1 MKRVLCFALAT
12 PFIFLVFLATSSQV
26 FAQSQD
32 AVGQQS
38 RIEQAAAQPKA
49 NQEKFTYNSVLFTM
63 SGLLKTMQGCVT
75 EACRQS
81 AEISDAGAVQG
92 VSRMIAFTFNQPAS
106 VDTYIAD
113 VMQNMR
119 IAQPAY
125 AQGIGFSAL
134 QPVLG
139 LWKLFRN
146 IAYLFFVFIFLIIGF
161 AIMFRQSLGGQTAV
175 TIQQA
180 LPRIIVALLAV
191 SFSYAIAGLMVD
203 LMWIVMYFLITMFQ
217 SQGLIDAPSLSG
229 YSILNKN
236 IFQVFIEVIN
246 NGFASNAG
254 TVIGDFV
261 TTMLSGAG
269 SVNDALAS
277 GAGWLAGIL
286 GSLILFFAI
295 IFAMFRTFFGLI
307 KVYFEI
313 ILSIIFAPVIL
324 MMGAINGNAFGN
336 WLKSLVANLAVFP
349 VLLVFILIGYML
361 VNFDTGNSLPQQL
374 QSSGFIPPFV
384 PGRSTANDIG
394 LVGGIAAIMLLPEVI
409 SIVGKY
415 KPASIFQELGG
426 TAWKNAMSGK
436 GPGQA
441 IFGVGAGLAGA
452 GLVGG
457 GAGLVAAARAQ
468 NGGRMA
474 AFKNAGLGAGKF
486 VAMGGALAGGAGY
499 AKNVIGTV
507 GKYGKDIREVQQ
519 QIDAARTGWAN
530 QRERNVP
537 ADPNTLSTNADEALD
552 QRLAQGAMTPRTV
565 IDPKKAPGVA
575 RPDSPTDTDQEL

>member
-32 AVGQQS
+32 STGQQS

-63 SGLLKTMQGCVT
+63 SGLLKTMQGCIT
-75 EACRQS
+75 EACKQS
-81 AEISDAGAVQG
+81 SEISDAGAVQG

-106 VDTYIAD
+106 VDTYVAD
-113 VMQNMR
+113 LMQNMR

-217 SQGLIDAPSLSG
+217 SQGLIDAPSLTG

-415 KPASIFQELGG
+415 KPQSVFQELGG
-426 TAWKNAMSGK
+426 TAWKNAMAGR
-436 GPGQA
+436 GWGQGIGQMAGGA
-441 IFGVGAGLAGA
+441 ILGGAGGGLGVAAYQAYKNKNQRGLGA
-452 GLVGG
+452 IGQNLMKGAAYGAGG
-457 GAGLVAAARAQ
+457 GAMLGGGLPMAR
-468 NGGRMA
+468 
-474 AFKNAGLGAGKF
+474 KGLGTIGSLKKDVDASLEFFDAAKE
-486 VAMGGALAGGAGY
+486 GALLGKLGKKPGAKPPGGTPN
-499 AKNVIGTV
+499 KPV
-507 GKYGKDIREVQQ
+507 D
-519 QIDAARTGWAN
+519 ARTDAQQRAN
-530 QRERNVP
+530 EERFDDDDVEPQVP
-537 ADPNTLSTNADEALD
+537 L
-552 QRLAQGAMTPRTV
+552 
-565 IDPKKAPGVA
+565 
-575 RPDSPTDTDQEL
+575 